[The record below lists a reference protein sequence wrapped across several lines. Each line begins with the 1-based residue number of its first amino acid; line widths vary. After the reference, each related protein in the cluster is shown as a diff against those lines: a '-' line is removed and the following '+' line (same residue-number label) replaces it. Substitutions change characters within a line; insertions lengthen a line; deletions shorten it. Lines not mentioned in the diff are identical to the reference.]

1 MNTTDPKKKL
11 MGPGLQQG
19 LSAASGIMG
28 AMSNMSGGISGE
40 AAAARE
46 GIRGAIGQMGPW
58 GAAISA
64 ATGAV
69 DMISDMA
76 GISINT
82 LDQGIAERAGMGGV
96 NKLNT
101 AMASI
106 PGLSFLGALT
116 GKTQEAEKS
125 AYIDQMIGGYSGSV
139 QDIDAAQEMGGKR
152 MFGKNQADKFILQQN
167 AANAL
172 ITEIAKESEIA
183 KNNNTA
189 ELYNAQNQNKYAGYS
204 PKLLLAKNGEKMPE
218 LNAARDILKRLN
230 DKKAKTLDINA
241 WLMDYNSL
249 FNPNSVQNSVS
260 SVVRLAAD
268 SKDGIQP
275 KDISQL
281 TKNVLYDVDGSKEAI
296 AMKLWED
303 IQNNKEQFI
312 SALKSLGREDVV
324 EHLDSAD
331 YATSLH
337 TIAEALSLPK
347 NDEPKKFQLGGKI
360 NLIPDGALHKNK
372 HHLEDV
378 NSELEGKI
386 TEKGIPVVVL
396 DDSDDV
402 VEQTAEI
409 EKNEIIFAHPVTV
422 KLEELFAKWKETQD
436 DSIAIE
442 CGKFLTEQI
451 LRNTDDQTGLR
462 EEVGNV

>member
-1 MNTTDPKKKL
+1 
-11 MGPGLQQG
+11 
-19 LSAASGIMG
+19 
-28 AMSNMSGGISGE
+28 
-40 AAAARE
+40 
-46 GIRGAIGQMGPW
+46 
-58 GAAISA
+58 
-64 ATGAV
+64 
-69 DMISDMA
+69 MISDMA

-296 AMKLWED
+296 AMKL
-303 IQNNKEQFI
+303 
-312 SALKSLGREDVV
+312 
-324 EHLDSAD
+324 
-331 YATSLH
+331 
-337 TIAEALSLPK
+337 
-347 NDEPKKFQLGGKI
+347 
-360 NLIPDGALHKNK
+360 
-372 HHLEDV
+372 
-378 NSELEGKI
+378 
-386 TEKGIPVVVL
+386 
-396 DDSDDV
+396 
-402 VEQTAEI
+402 
-409 EKNEIIFAHPVTV
+409 
-422 KLEELFAKWKETQD
+422 
-436 DSIAIE
+436 
-442 CGKFLTEQI
+442 
-451 LRNTDDQTGLR
+451 
-462 EEVGNV
+462 